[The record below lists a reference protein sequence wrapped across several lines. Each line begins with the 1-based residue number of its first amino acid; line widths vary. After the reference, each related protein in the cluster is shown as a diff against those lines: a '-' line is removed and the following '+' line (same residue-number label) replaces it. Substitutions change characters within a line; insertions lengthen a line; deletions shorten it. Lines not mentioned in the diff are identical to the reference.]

1 MVPPEERRHPTVRP
15 PSIPHVTTDDD
26 ASPDTP
32 WNEWPVGCR
41 VVVRRR
47 LAEGGYSDVLGDLI
61 TNTADGVRVLT
72 RRGEVAVPAADIAIG
87 KRVPPAPPRRPAR
100 EPD

>member
-1 MVPPEERRHPTVRP
+1 MRS

-26 ASPDTP
+26 AGPQTP
-32 WNEWPVGCR
+32 WTDWPVGCR

-47 LAEGGYSDVLGDLI
+47 LAEGGYSDVLGDLLVVGP
-61 TNTADGVRVLT
+61 AGVRVLT
-72 RRGEVAVPAADIAIG
+72 RRGEIDVPAADIAVG

-100 EPD
+100 PAP